1 MAVFW
6 QLLTATV
13 GAVLALWLLVTLV
26 RTRRP
31 VRRTVSS
38 FLQGASALAAVN
50 VSGILTGVSLG
61 LNWLSL
67 GVCAAL
73 GVPGVIGLL
82 LLKVIFGI

>member
-13 GAVLALWLLVTLV
+13 GAVMSLWLLVTLV

-31 VRRTVSS
+31 IRRTIGS
-38 FLQGASALAAVN
+38 FLQGVSALAAVN
-50 VSGILTGVSLG
+50 VSGIVTGVSLG
-61 LNWLSL
+61 LNWFSFA
-67 GVCAAL
+67 VCAAL

>member
-6 QLLTATV
+6 QLIVATV
-13 GAVLALWLLVTLV
+13 GSVLSVWLFVTLI

-31 VRRTVSS
+31 IRRTVGS
-38 FLQGASALAAVN
+38 FLQGGCALAAVN
-50 VSGILTGVSLG
+50 VSGALTGVSLG

>member
-6 QLLTATV
+6 QTVVAAV
-13 GAVLALWLLVTLV
+13 GAALSLWLAVTLV

-31 VRRTVSS
+31 VRRLAGS

-50 VSGILTGVSLG
+50 VSGVLTGVSLG
-61 LNWLSL
+61 LNWFSFA
-67 GVCAAL
+67 VCAAL